1 VTPVD
6 VDARVAELYG
16 GPLDA
21 FTAGRDALA
30 RELRAAGLRDE
41 AAEVKAL
48 RKPKAVAWA
57 LDAGALAAP
66 GAVEALAAAV
76 GSMSGAQ
83 EGGGDVRAAIAEVR
97 AAEGDL
103 VAAAHAAASGHGR
116 SVDRA
121 VLAAAVRAIVSDPA
135 SLDALRAGR
144 LEDTPASGGLGFA
157 DPGGGGPAPAPRSA
171 PPARPAAPARPARER
186 PGRKEAPAPS
196 PPPRPRA
203 RPDPGARAEARRA
216 VEAAD
221 KAARAAARAARAAGD
236 EARLAEDEAEAAE
249 RHAATARRRADDAR
263 ATADAARSRADE
275 LTAAA
280 GEAAADLDAA
290 REARRALDHG

>member
-1 VTPVD
+1 VTTVD

-16 GPLDA
+16 GPLDG

-30 RELRAAGLRDE
+30 RELRAAGRRDE

-48 RKPKAVAWA
+48 RKPRAVAWA
-57 LDAGALAAP
+57 LDAGALATP

-76 GSMSGAQ
+76 ESMSGGQ
-83 EGGGDVRAAIAEVR
+83 PGGGDVRAAIAAVR

-103 VAAAHAAASGHGR
+103 VAAAHAAASDHGR
-116 SVDRA
+116 PVDRA
-121 VLAAAVRAIVSDPA
+121 ALAAAVRAIVADPA
-135 SLDALRAGR
+135 SLAALKAGR

-157 DPGGGGPAPAPRSA
+157 DPGGGEPAPTPVAR
-171 PPARPAAPARPARER
+171 PARPAGPARSAAWARAARE
-186 PGRKEAPAPS
+186 EAPAPPS
-196 PPPRPRA
+196 PPRPRT

-221 KAARAAARAARAAGD
+221 KAARAAARAARAAGE

-249 RHAATARRRADDAR
+249 RHAAAARRRADDAR
-263 ATADAARSRADE
+263 AAADAARSRADE

-280 GEAAADLDAA
+280 GQATADLDAA

>member
-1 VTPVD
+1 MP
-6 VDARVAELYG
+6 
-16 GPLDA
+16 
-21 FTAGRDALA
+21 
-30 RELRAAGLRDE
+30 
-41 AAEVKAL
+41 
-48 RKPKAVAWA
+48 
-57 LDAGALAAP
+57 GALAAP
-66 GAVEALAAAV
+66 GTVEALAAAV

-121 VLAAAVRAIVSDPA
+121 VLAAAVRAIVSDPGVPRRA
-135 SLDALRAGR
+135 AGR
-144 LEDTPASGGLGFA
+144 ASGGH
-157 DPGGGGPAPAPRSA
+157 PGERRPRFRRA
-171 PPARPAAPARPARER
+171 GQWRARPGAPVGR
-186 PGRKEAPAPS
+186 PGRPGPPGRARPGSAGRARPDREEAPAPS
-196 PPPRPRA
+196 PPPRPRT

-249 RHAATARRRADDAR
+249 RHAAAARRRADDAR
-263 ATADAARSRADE
+263 ATAER
-275 LTAAA
+275 
-280 GEAAADLDAA
+280 GPVP
-290 REARRALDHG
+290 G